1 MKKRNTLITAIVVA
15 SAISGGS
22 WIAAANANT
31 DKAEQAAQAT
41 IAQDQAVNI
50 ALQAVPGTVIESEF
64 ESEDGV
70 TLWEIEILD
79 ANQQVTEVEVDA
91 NTGEILSQKVD
102 TDEND
107 EEDEGDT
114 GPEDE
119 TNESKGVLE
128 QAGCNYDS

>member
-1 MKKRNTLITAIVVA
+1 MEKRNTLVTAIVVA
-15 SAISGGS
+15 SAISGVS
-22 WIAAANANT
+22 WIAAANANS
-31 DKAEQAAQAT
+31 DKAAQAAKVA

-50 ALQAVPGTVIESEF
+50 ALQAVPGTVVESEF

-102 TDEND
+102 NDTDEND
-107 EEDEGDT
+107 EEDQGNT

-119 TNESKGVLE
+119 KNESKG
-128 QAGCNYDS
+128 

>member
-1 MKKRNTLITAIVVA
+1 MKKRNTLVTAIVVA
-15 SAISGGS
+15 SAISGVS
-22 WIAAANANT
+22 WIAAANANS
-31 DKAEQAAQAT
+31 DKAAQAAT
-41 IAQDQAVNI
+41 VAIAQDQAVNI
-50 ALQAVPGTVIESEF
+50 ALQAVPGTVVESEF

-70 TLWEIEILD
+70 SLWEIEILD

-102 TDEND
+102 NDTD

-119 TNESKGVLE
+119 TNESKG
-128 QAGCNYDS
+128 

>member
-1 MKKRNTLITAIVVA
+1 MKKRNTLVTAVVVA
-15 SAISGGS
+15 SAISGVS

-31 DKAEQAAQAT
+31 DEAAQAAKVA

-50 ALQAVPGTVIESEF
+50 ALQAVPGTVVESEF

-70 TLWEIEILD
+70 SLWEIEILD

-102 TDEND
+102 NDTD

-119 TNESKGVLE
+119 TNESKG
-128 QAGCNYDS
+128 

>member
-1 MKKRNTLITAIVVA
+1 MKKRNTLVTAVVVA
-15 SAISGGS
+15 SAISGVS

-31 DKAEQAAQAT
+31 DEAAQAAKVA

-50 ALQAVPGTVIESEF
+50 ALQAVPGTVVESEF

-70 TLWEIEILD
+70 SLWEIEILD

-102 TDEND
+102 NDTDEND

-114 GPEDE
+114 GPEDKK
-119 TNESKGVLE
+119 NESKG
-128 QAGCNYDS
+128 

>member
-1 MKKRNTLITAIVVA
+1 MKKRNTLVTAIVVA
-15 SAISGGS
+15 SAISGVS
-22 WIAAANANT
+22 WIAAANANS
-31 DKAEQAAQAT
+31 DKAAQAAT
-41 IAQDQAVNI
+41 VAIAQDQAVNI
-50 ALQAVPGTVIESEF
+50 ALQAVPGTVVESEF

-70 TLWEIEILD
+70 SLWEIEILD

-91 NTGEILSQKVD
+91 NTGEILNQKVDND

-119 TNESKGVLE
+119 TNESKG
-128 QAGCNYDS
+128 